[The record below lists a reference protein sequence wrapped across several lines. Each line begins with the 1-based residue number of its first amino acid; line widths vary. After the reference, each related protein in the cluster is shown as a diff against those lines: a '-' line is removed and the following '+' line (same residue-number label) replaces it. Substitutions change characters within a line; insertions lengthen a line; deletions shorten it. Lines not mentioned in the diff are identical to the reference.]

1 MNREYIQPAMLAVK
15 LQHRTDILT
24 ISSVSTSGLNSS
36 DDLQYDKSGGDQSGA
51 WVKQSS
57 AWDEEW

>member
-1 MNREYIQPAMLAVK
+1 MKREYIQPAMLAVK

-36 DDLQYDKSGGDQSGA
+36 DDLQYDEEGRPC
-51 WVKQSS
+51 VTSS
-57 AWDEEW
+57 RHIQKRFIIS

>member
-1 MNREYIQPAMLAVK
+1 MKREYIQPAMLAVK

-36 DDLQYDKSGGDQSGA
+36 DDLQYDQSGA